1 MKQMINLLMMLKK
14 RGIKGKIASNLI
26 KLKKYGEENNYTDS
40 KRFSGFGMKDP
51 TLRLKLLAK
60 QQKT

>member
-1 MKQMINLLMMLKK
+1 M
-14 RGIKGKIASNLI
+14 
-26 KLKKYGEENNYTDS
+26 KKYGEENNYIDS

-60 QQKT
+60 QQKHMMINMGDFCH